1 MATRTASAIVLVF
14 ALFPALRA
22 GEKKIPQAH
31 GENDSVAI
39 TATFVGLDEVQQMFG
54 SDFDK
59 SYTVLD
65 VTITPRGAD
74 PYVVSL
80 NDFILRSESSLEHSG
95 PMAAGQIAGA
105 GEVVVQRTYGNRANV
120 DSPRPLAGTKLDMK
134 DDAKANPAF
143 DELKKKIL
151 VEKNI
156 TAPESGLLFFPLP
169 KEKPK
174 NLVLSY
180 TSPAG
185 KLRMTFK

>member
-1 MATRTASAIVLVF
+1 MSIPRALPSLIVL
-14 ALFPALRA
+14 ALCSLLNA
-22 GEKKIPQAH
+22 GEKKAPQAT
-31 GENDSVAI
+31 GANDSVAI
-39 TATFVGLDEVQQMFG
+39 TATFVSPGEVLQMFG
-54 SDFDK
+54 TDFDK
-59 SYTVLD
+59 NYTVLD

-143 DELKKKIL
+143 DELKKRIL

-180 TSPAG
+180 TSPTG

>member
-1 MATRTASAIVLVF
+1 MAIQRALPSLLVL
-14 ALFPALRA
+14 ALCAVLSA
-22 GEKKIPQAH
+22 GEKKAPQAS
-31 GENDSVAI
+31 GANDSVAI
-39 TATFVGLDEVQQMFG
+39 TATFVSPEEVKQMFG

-59 SYTVLD
+59 NYTVLE
-65 VTITPRGAD
+65 VTVEPRGD
-74 PYVVSL
+74 KPYVVSL

-95 PMAAGQIAGA
+95 PMAAGQIAGT
-105 GEVVVQRTYGNRANV
+105 GKVVVQRTYGNRANV
-120 DSPRPLAGTKLDMK
+120 DSPRPLAGTKLEMK

-143 DELKKKIL
+143 DELKKRIL